1 MRAGLHTEAAGR
13 AIIVSVWLLLSAML
27 VPLAWA
33 QQAEPAS
40 PEVRSVRANLQDA
53 QQAHLWRVA
62 TWGGISALG
71 GWSLV
76 AFSGRDQTYRRSFGL
91 QTGLWGV
98 INLGIAAAGLLN
110 ASAPGGDL
118 AHIIEAE
125 RNYHD
130 LLLLNTGLNVG
141 YIGVGAAL
149 WWAGRKGASMPSMWK
164 GHGSA
169 LVLQGLGLL
178 ILDGAALVGSRGR
191 LDVLLGVAGDITA
204 LATPLG
210 LALTAHF

>member
-1 MRAGLHTEAAGR
+1 MTGGIHPEARGR
-13 AIIVSVWLLLSAML
+13 TLFVAVWLLMASVL
-27 VPLAWA
+27 VPFAFA
-33 QQAEPAS
+33 QQAEPRS
-40 PEVRSVRANLQDA
+40 PEIRSLRVDLRGA
-53 QQAHLWRVA
+53 QQGHLWRVA

-76 AFSGRDQTYRRSFGL
+76 AFSGRDDTLRRSFGL

-110 ASAPGGDL
+110 ASAPGADL
-118 AHIIEAE
+118 AAVIEAE

-141 YIGVGAAL
+141 YIGVGVAL

-169 LVLQGLGLL
+169 LVIQGLGLL
-178 ILDGAALVGSRGR
+178 VLDGIALFGSRSR
-191 LDVLLGVAGDITA
+191 LDTLLGIAGDITA
-204 LATPLG
+204 LATPFG
-210 LALTAHF
+210 LVLTAHF